1 MASFQ
6 TFVAWRY
13 LLVRERKV
21 SKAAIWVA
29 AVGLELETAA
39 ALPPAAELG
48 LTVKIWTA
56 RRPAL
61 AERSAA

>member
-1 MASFQ
+1 MPYATPAS
-6 TFVAWRY
+6 
-13 LLVRERKV
+13 LLTRFSDEEIGRWLE
-21 SKAAIWVA
+21 AG
-29 AVGLELETAA
+29 GLALDSVA
-39 ALPPAAELG
+39 ALPPAAEAG